1 MLLILLAFL
10 HHVVVQPAAE
20 REELHVYIEGDGTPF
35 IRGTQVAGD
44 PTPRKP
50 VALRLMK
57 RDRAFSVYVGRPCY
71 WGLAASQ
78 NCDPSLWTNKRYSAE
93 VVESMRAAIRKQLNE
108 HGAKRLVLIGHSG
121 GGTLAML
128 LAPHFEETTAVIT
141 IAANL
146 DIDAWADLH
155 GYTRLD
161 GSLNP
166 ATQPPLPDR
175 IKQIHLAGGRD
186 RNVPPH
192 LIPNA
197 IVYPRFT
204 HSCCWEREWPQ
215 ILRRAGV
222 SPAIGRASCPAGC
235 PQPLPPGETPAGLRA
250 GRPPS
255 DLQ

>member
-1 MLLILLAFL
+1 MLALLLTAFL
-10 HHVVVQPAAE
+10 HHTVVQPAAG

-35 IRGTQVAGD
+35 IRGTRIAGD
-44 PTPRKP
+44 PTPKKP

-71 WGLAASQ
+71 WGLANSP
-78 NCDPSLWTNKRYSAE
+78 NCEPSLWTNRRYSQE
-93 VVESMRAAIRKQLNE
+93 VVDSMRRVIREQLDA

-121 GGTLAML
+121 GGTLAIL
-128 LAPHFEETTAVIT
+128 LAPHFDETTAVIT

-155 GYTRLD
+155 GYTRLE

-166 ATQPPLPDR
+166 AKMPPLPAH
-175 IKQIHLAGGRD
+175 IQQLHLAGGRD
-186 RNVPPH
+186 RNVPPA

-204 HSCCWEREWPQ
+204 HSCCWEREWVG
-215 ILRRAGV
+215 ILRKLQNRT
-222 SPAIGRASCPAGC
+222 STS
-235 PQPLPPGETPAGLRA
+235 PPGASVTSLQPA
-250 GRPPS
+250 
-255 DLQ
+255 D